1 MKPEDALN
9 PEDDIFFRKVGQAV
23 RQVESNHQLKL
34 EIEIGSR
41 RAVIDYDEDDIIWVE
56 ITEIVPKQPALL
68 VP

>member
-9 PEDDIFFRKVGQAV
+9 PEDEIFFRKVGQGV

-41 RAVIDYDEDDIIWVE
+41 RAVIDYDDDGILWVE